1 MGRSKCQDDSRG
13 GEWRG
18 MSGGERSQGGGGE
31 DDLSQGGN
39 AKDDMSQGAGAE
51 DDRSKGGG
59 REDGRRQNKD
69 ECKTIKVAEQDDSLT
84 VVVKKQEAALKKL
97 EEKHGSGY
105 GKPPPGSK
113 SEARAKKYN
122 ENCT

>member
-1 MGRSKCQDDSRG
+1 
-13 GEWRG
+13 

-31 DDLSQGGN
+31 DDWSQGGS
-39 AKDDMSQGAGAE
+39 AK

-59 REDGRRQNKD
+59 TEDDRRQNKD

-97 EEKHGSGY
+97 EEKHGSGSIS
-105 GKPPPGSK
+105 GKNQVIIDPAHLS
-113 SEARAKKYN
+113 
-122 ENCT
+122 